1 MLSAQAHGKDADAHL
16 AARIA
21 SAAILA
27 SASVDLERSQMYLD
41 FILRSLSDGAKRAMK
56 TLTLATYEYQSDF
69 ALECIAKGQLE
80 GRAKVI
86 LRQLVL
92 RFGGLTSSIEA
103 RIRAMDAEQLD
114 CLTDR
119 VVTATTLEDVL
130 GAP

>member
-1 MLSAQAHGKDADAHL
+1 
-16 AARIA
+16 
-21 SAAILA
+21 
-27 SASVDLERSQMYLD
+27 
-41 FILRSLSDGAKRAMK
+41 MK